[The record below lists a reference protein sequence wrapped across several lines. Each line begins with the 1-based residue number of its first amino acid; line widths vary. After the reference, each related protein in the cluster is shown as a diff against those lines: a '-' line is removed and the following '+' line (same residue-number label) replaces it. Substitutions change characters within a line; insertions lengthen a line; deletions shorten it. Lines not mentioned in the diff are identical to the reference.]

1 MKNKRGKEK
10 LSLAIMKIFLTMKFL
25 KIVKIYQ

>member
-10 LSLAIMKIFLTMKFL
+10 LSLAIMNIFLTMKFL